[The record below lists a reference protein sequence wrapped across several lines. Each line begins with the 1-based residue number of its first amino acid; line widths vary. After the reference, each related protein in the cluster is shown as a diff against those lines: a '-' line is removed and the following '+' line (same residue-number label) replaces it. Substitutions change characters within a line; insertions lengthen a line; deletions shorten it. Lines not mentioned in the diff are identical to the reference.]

1 MALTTGS
8 DIVER
13 FAMIAAVSVSR
24 VRKCVDY
31 PKTGSAK
38 TNTKKT
44 RP

>member
-1 MALTTGS
+1 MALTAGR
-8 DIVER
+8 DIAKR

-24 VRKCVDY
+24 VRECADH

-38 TNTKKT
+38 TNKKKT